1 MTELTVTTHDTVEE
15 LNANQLDN
23 LVEQSDLGSVFQRY
37 GWLRAIERGLDR
49 TPRHVVVY
57 KKDNPVAVFPNYVT
71 PLDGPGSRS
80 LRRLAPAARLVSTDP
95 GYGGPV
101 VTTDE
106 SDCLPLLFDELERL
120 KDRSVVFHFI
130 RTNDLAYVRYGQFL
144 ARRGYAPVL
153 GNCRFVLDLDDGW
166 EQLLDGMSR
175 SRRRTVRKA
184 LESDHE
190 FEELEPT
197 DRAVRETYRRYRGN
211 MERVGGE
218 PVPLEFFDEVVSGL
232 GERSKTF
239 VAEVDGVEVGRYVYL
254 LDDERSTIHHFF
266 PAIGDESNFEH
277 YPSELLHARAIQWG
291 IENDYAHYDFGGTG
305 SSFEQ
310 GSFKQKAA
318 FGGRAVPTLQWER
331 GHAPVRWRLYKL
343 ARRAYWRAS
352 NRDGSEP

>member
-1 MTELTVTTHDTVEE
+1 MTDLTVTTHDSIAE

-37 GWLRAIERGLDR
+37 GWLRAIENGLDR

-71 PLDGPGSRS
+71 PLEGPGSTS
-80 LRRLAPAARLVSTDP
+80 VRRLAPASRLVSTAP

-101 VTTDE
+101 ITTDE
-106 SDCLPLLFDELERL
+106 STCLSLLFEELANL
-120 KDRSVVFHFI
+120 PDRSVVYHFI
-130 RTNDLAYVRYGQFL
+130 RTNDLAYVRYGKFL

-166 EQLLDGMSR
+166 EPVLDGMDR

-190 FEELEPT
+190 FYELDPT
-197 DRAVRETYRRYRGN
+197 DRNVRETYRLYRGN
-211 MERVGGE
+211 MERVDGE
-218 PVPLEFFDEVVSGL
+218 PVPYEFFDAVVSGL
-232 GERSKTF
+232 DGRAKTF
-239 VAEVDGVEVGRYVYL
+239 VAEVDGTEVGRYVYL
-254 LDDERSTIHHFF
+254 LDEEQSTIHHFF

-277 YPSELLHARAIQWG
+277 YPSELLHARTIRWG
-291 IENDYAHYDFGGTG
+291 IENGYAHYDFGGTG
-305 SSFEQ
+305 SSFAQ
-310 GSFKQKAA
+310 GTFKQKAS
-318 FGGRAVPTLQWER
+318 FGGRPVPTLQWER

-343 ARRAYWRAS
+343 ARRAYWWAGDR
-352 NRDGSEP
+352 NGSEP